1 MSAYHHPHNTCKCL
15 ETTTHYKRCSQRAHT
30 LMGIKL
36 TRRNKALPTQ
46 NTFYEDSETS
56 LANQRNE
63 TRKRETERVKGPPN
77 ARTGSKTLHNCLKLR
92 RASHQVFHRRGACN
106 IKIATRST
114 KPSRFGEH
122 PWTALISSAKARSKL
137 WVTGNTFF
145 REDLGLFCRVYVE
158 KACLRDTT
166 HIFCFSEKLA

>member
-1 MSAYHHPHNTCKCL
+1 MHVAHVSPKRRRTTVRSPTLVLDVKCKPGHPNKAYMSEITRRCACTKWCILSAYHHPHDTCKHL
-15 ETTTHYKRCSQRAHT
+15 ETTTRYKRCSQRAHT

-122 PWTALISSAKARSKL
+122 P
-137 WVTGNTFF
+137 
-145 REDLGLFCRVYVE
+145 
-158 KACLRDTT
+158 
-166 HIFCFSEKLA
+166 